1 MGARLDIENHVAT
14 ITIENPPLNLLSDAV
29 RAEVLARVDAAVEDG
44 GVRAIVITGA
54 GERSFSAGSD
64 VREFIDD
71 MLGNRGAERAEREY
85 EFLKQI
91 ATCPR
96 PTIAAIE
103 GYALGGGCELAM
115 ACDFRVAG
123 EGARLGFPEIKL
135 GVFPI
140 NTVEQSVLLL
150 GEAKTKELMFFGD
163 PIGADEAARIGLL
176 HRVVPTGHAL
186 TAAREMAERLAR
198 LSGATLSELKG
209 LTTRHSL
216 ELLEAGGHLACEAAA
231 RVFRTEDFREGV
243 AAFLEK
249 RAPQFRHR

>member
-1 MGARLDIENHVAT
+1 MGARLGIENHVAT
-14 ITIENPPLNLLSDAV
+14 ITIDNPPLNLLDRAV
-29 RAEVLARVDAAVEDG
+29 RAEVLARMNAAVEDG

-64 VREFIDD
+64 IREFVDD
-71 MLGNRGAERAEREY
+71 IRRNRGAERAEHEY
-85 EFLKQI
+85 ELLKQI
-91 ATCPR
+91 ATCPK

-140 NTVEQSVLLL
+140 NTVERSLLLL

-163 PIGADEAARIGLL
+163 PISADEAARIGLL
-176 HRVVPTGHAL
+176 RRVVPTGHAM
-186 TAAREMAERLAR
+186 TAARELAERLAR
-198 LSGATLSELKG
+198 LPGATLTELKG
-209 LTTRHSL
+209 LTARHSL
-216 ELLEAGGHLACEAAA
+216 EPFEAGGRLAREAAA
-231 RVFRTEDFREGV
+231 RVFRTEDLREGV

-249 RAPQFRHR
+249 RVPQFRHR